1 MAKPGVPVNFYADLA
16 GGPALIGTANTRTTL
31 VPGGS
36 EQVTIPWKTPPQS
49 VSVPVRAVVDEAQKI
64 GDCHYENN
72 TAVSAPVKCSPLG

>member
-1 MAKPGVPVNFYADLA
+1 VNFYADLA
-16 GGPALIGTANTRTTL
+16 GGPVLIGTGNTRSTL
-31 VPGGS
+31 LPGGS
-36 EQVTIPWKTPPQS
+36 EAVTIPWKTPPQS